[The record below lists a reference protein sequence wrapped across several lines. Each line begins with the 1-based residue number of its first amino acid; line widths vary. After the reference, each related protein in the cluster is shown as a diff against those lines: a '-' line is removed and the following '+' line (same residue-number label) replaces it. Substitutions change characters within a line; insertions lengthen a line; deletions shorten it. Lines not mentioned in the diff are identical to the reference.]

1 MKSWNTL
8 SPTAVQVKYILIN
21 LNVFSRMESTFI
33 MMVQFKLMKNN
44 IITTLLITWLLM
56 QCEASSLVHSDCVY
70 QASLLTPVDSSLP
83 RFCWAT
89 AAEKLLTGLLLFS
102 LLRDML
108 TGASMV
114 LELEPGLSLPGPLG
128 HCPGLLP
135 CSPSFCLSWARRLK
149 RNYIIWQES
158 WAQDSYL
165 FLIHSSWQSWC
176 WGRTSW
182 NETEAGLMFFS
193 QSLSRVCLAVNLLLG
208 SSANIPSRRS
218 RAAGGISAV
227 NSSLTLL
234 LYCFLGFNCWNPG
247 RWITCNK
254 DNNI

>member
-1 MKSWNTL
+1 MKSRNTL

-135 CSPSFCLSWARRLK
+135 CSPSFCLSWARRLRK
-149 RNYIIWQES
+149 KW
-158 WAQDSYL
+158 
-165 FLIHSSWQSWC
+165 
-176 WGRTSW
+176 
-182 NETEAGLMFFS
+182 
-193 QSLSRVCLAVNLLLG
+193 
-208 SSANIPSRRS
+208 
-218 RAAGGISAV
+218 
-227 NSSLTLL
+227 
-234 LYCFLGFNCWNPG
+234 
-247 RWITCNK
+247 
-254 DNNI
+254 